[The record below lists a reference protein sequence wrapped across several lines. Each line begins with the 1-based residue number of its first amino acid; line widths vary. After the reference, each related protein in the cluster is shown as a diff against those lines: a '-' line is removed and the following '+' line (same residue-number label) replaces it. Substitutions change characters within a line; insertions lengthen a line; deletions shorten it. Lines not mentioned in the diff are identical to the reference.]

1 MEKLIITTSSGENRS
16 SYQDEREMCSKIAIL
31 HDFPVYHVT
40 FGGLQVQVFKTGL
53 RLITKSGNTVK
64 PTLSLH
70 NIKVTYY
77 VYHVKSASILATM
90 VNYVA
95 N

>member
-1 MEKLIITTSSGENRS
+1 M
-16 SYQDEREMCSKIAIL
+16 
-31 HDFPVYHVT
+31 YHVT

-70 NIKVTYY
+70 NMKVTYHM
-77 VYHVKSASILATM
+77 YHVKSESILATM
-90 VNYVA
+90 VSYIVN
-95 N
+95 